1 MKPSPA
7 VVDVVPG
14 KSIGEL
20 RLGTPVKDLPARAVV
35 AIPGGELDGI
45 KFVLDEH
52 DKIDD
57 IWVENLRTFPKQLA
71 YKGTPIDPQSTI
83 EQLEAV
89 FGKCTRVEGVKGG
102 IFFNCA
108 AGVTLGT
115 DFAKTKLQ
123 IRVKPHR

>member
-1 MKPSPA
+1 MKTTRA
-7 VVDVVPG
+7 MVELVPG
-14 KSIGEL
+14 TSIGEL
-20 RLGTPVKDLPARAVV
+20 RVGAGVKDLPPRAVV

-45 KFVLDEH
+45 KFVLDEE

-57 IWVENLRTFPKQLA
+57 IWVEDLRTFPRQLTF
-71 YKGTPIDPQSTI
+71 KGTPIDPQASI

-102 IFFNCA
+102 IFYNCA

-115 DFAKTKLQ
+115 DFAKKKLQ
-123 IRVKPHR
+123 IRVKPHQ